1 MVMTTNAIFLRLMF
15 IIHIMIVIPGSMC
28 KECDPLM
35 DSNNRNHLRPVVKLQ
50 ESYCFV
56 NECTVRIKT
65 SNVLL
70 NVVNNTDG
78 WLLATNATNLFTT
91 FINGN
96 MHSCIDENKINSY
109 QPINGTLY
117 VIRMIILSA
126 GIIAAGANIS
136 IHLLYKELC
145 TVSGILIIILCVSMG
160 IGLAIQA
167 IRTTTV
173 LYYQII
179 TQVEVCASFIYL
191 LVVDLVTYEAT
202 KTAILAHFVYTMYR
216 TYKLLTGQE
225 NKRSLLCRYIT
236 FIVVASTITSS
247 IIIIVDL
254 IVNERAF
261 TTKEQKCSTFL
272 RQNAPLSLS
281 NVFFVVNLLIWLL
294 TQMILV
300 IIGAVLYILTTRQC
314 CIASTSSR
322 DFRVSIILTVTVDS
336 CMLVFVVLLATHV
349 PPVIA
354 FSVVPAAAAIEQVG
368 LIALFITS
376 SKVKCCL

>member
-1 MVMTTNAIFLRLMF
+1 M
-15 IIHIMIVIPGSMC
+15 
-28 KECDPLM
+28 
-35 DSNNRNHLRPVVKLQ
+35 
-50 ESYCFV
+50 
-56 NECTVRIKT
+56 
-65 SNVLL
+65 LL

-96 MHSCIDENKINSY
+96 MHSCTDDNKINSY

-126 GIIAAGANIS
+126 GIIAAVANIS
-136 IHLLYKELC
+136 IHLLYKELR

-173 LYYQII
+173 LYNYQII

-202 KTAILAHFVYTMYR
+202 KTAILAHFVYAMYR

-236 FIVVASTITSS
+236 FIIVASTITSS

-272 RQNAPLSLS
+272 RQNAPLLLS

-314 CIASTSSR
+314 CTASTSSR

-354 FSVVPAAAAIEQVG
+354 FSVVPAAAAIEQVA

>member
-1 MVMTTNAIFLRLMF
+1 M
-15 IIHIMIVIPGSMC
+15 
-28 KECDPLM
+28 
-35 DSNNRNHLRPVVKLQ
+35 
-50 ESYCFV
+50 
-56 NECTVRIKT
+56 RIKT

-91 FINGN
+91 FINDN
-96 MHSCIDENKINSY
+96 MHSCTDDNKINSY

-117 VIRMIILSA
+117 VIRMIIFSA
-126 GIIAAGANIS
+126 SIIAAVANIS
-136 IHLLYKELC
+136 IHLLYKELH

-167 IRTTTV
+167 IRTATV

-179 TQVEVCASFIYL
+179 TQVEICASFIYL
-191 LVVDLVTYEAT
+191 LLVDLVTYEAT

-216 TYKLLTGQE
+216 SYKLLTGQE

-236 FIVVASTITSS
+236 FIIVASTITSS

-281 NVFFVVNLLIWLL
+281 NVFFVVKHTHLAAYANNTGYNWSNS
-294 TQMILV
+294 
-300 IIGAVLYILTTRQC
+300 LYPNYKAMLY
-314 CIASTSSR
+314 
-322 DFRVSIILTVTVDS
+322 SINIQQRLPSFHNFDS
-336 CMLVFVVLLATHV
+336 DC
-349 PPVIA
+349 
-354 FSVVPAAAAIEQVG
+354 
-368 LIALFITS
+368 
-376 SKVKCCL
+376 